1 MKLPLKDFQ
10 EEAVEDLATRVRQAG
25 QIAGPNSPQAVVLCA
40 PTGSGKTVIATTV
53 IERVLEGDDQTEP
66 DPDAM
71 FLWITDL
78 PELNRQTYDK
88 MLATSDVL
96 SPMSMEIID
105 SSFSQRAFLP
115 GRLYFLNT
123 QKLGKDKLLTTRGD
137 GREYTIWQAID
148 NTIEEVGARFVVII
162 DEAHRGMR
170 TRSDEKQAETIIQKF
185 LKGDEAMRRAPLV
198 VGISAT
204 PQRFNALVAGA
215 RTVHPVTVDAAD
227 VRESG
232 LLKDR
237 IVLHHSA
244 DDQRADITL
253 LREATRHWTEYSD
266 RWAQYCETENEEPV
280 VPVFVVQ
287 VENAPKGKAGTRTDL
302 AQTITAIND
311 ELAKPL
317 PPEAFAHSF
326 DDATALDVDGRIIRY
341 VAPSRIATDRDL
353 RVVFFKTAL
362 STGWDCPQAE
372 TMMSFR
378 KAGDATYI
386 AQLIGRMVR
395 TPLARRVEI
404 DESLNSVALFLPH
417 YDAKGVDSVVAR
429 LTDPDH
435 EYVPPTEVETSQE
448 AATLHRADR
457 SESIFEAL
465 AKVPSYKVPTRRKV
479 KQTRRL
485 MRLARA
491 LVRDGI
497 DEKAIDSAKN
507 EVCDLLGARLSARRE
522 DAEFRNQVAGKS
534 LISIG
539 SRVYDLASQ
548 EYVESVSTELATSP
562 ENIDHLFAEGGRKI
576 GEGLHVEFWQR
587 LVASIEVISDIRQA
601 KIEVAVLL
609 RDAKVLT
616 AVEDTAERLVDHWR
630 KKYADAIEELPEKRL
645 SVYDEIAGTAD
656 KPTEVALR
664 HPMRV
669 AWRRREGA
677 PTWQRHIYVDDADQ
691 FADEFNTLEQ
701 QVLKE
706 EIPNSIGWLRNLDR
720 KSWSLTLPYQRRPG
734 EYKPVY
740 PDFLFFR
747 EDDGK
752 IEVDILDPHGAHLPE
767 AVMKA
772 QGLAVYTEEQ
782 GHRFGRIELIDRID
796 GQLRRL
802 DMKDKKIRDQVVAV
816 VTNDGLVAL
825 YKAVGRV

>member
-1 MKLPLKDFQ
+1 MKLQLKDFQ
-10 EEAVEDLATRVRQAG
+10 EEAVEDLATRVRQAA
-25 QIAGPNSPQAVVLCA
+25 QIAGPSSAQAVVLSA
-40 PTGSGKTVIATTV
+40 PTGSGKTVIATTF
-53 IERVLEGDDQTEP
+53 IERVLEGDDQAEP
-66 DPDAM
+66 DPDVI

-105 SSFSQRAFLP
+105 SSFSQRAFMP

-137 GREYTIWQAID
+137 GREYPIWQTID
-148 NTIEEVGARFVVII
+148 NTIEEVGARFIVII

-170 TRSDEKQAETIIQKF
+170 TSSDEKQAETIIQKF

-204 PQRFNALVAGA
+204 PQRFNDLVAGT
-215 RTVHPVTVDAAD
+215 RTVHPVTVDSAD

-253 LREATRHWTEYSD
+253 LREATRHWIEYTD
-266 RWAQYCETENEEPV
+266 RWAQYCEIESEEPV
-280 VPVFVVQ
+280 VPIFVVQ
-287 VENAPKGKAGTRTDL
+287 VENAPKGKIGTRTDL
-302 AQTITAIND
+302 AQAITAIND

-317 PPEAFAHSF
+317 PPDAFAHSF
-326 DDATALDVDGRIIRY
+326 DEATALDVDGRIIRY

-395 TPLARRVEI
+395 TPLARRIEN

-417 YDAKGVDSVVAR
+417 YDAKGVDKVVAE

-435 EYVPPTEVETSQE
+435 EYVPPTEVETSKE
-448 AATLHRADR
+448 AATLQRA
-457 SESIFEAL
+457 EGAASIFEVL
-465 AKVPSYKVPTRRKV
+465 KKVPSYKVPTRRKV
-479 KQTRRL
+479 KQTRRV
-485 MRLARA
+485 MKLARA
-491 LVRDGI
+491 VVGDGI
-497 DEKAIDSAKN
+497 DEKAIDTARN
-507 EVCDLLGARLSARRE
+507 RVCGLLEARL
-522 DAEFRNQVAGKS
+522 AEKRKDPEFKEQVAGKS
-534 LISIG
+534 LISYG
-539 SRVYDLASQ
+539 SRVYDLTTQ
-548 EYVESVSTELATSP
+548 EYVESVSTEIATSP
-562 ENIDHLFAEGGRKI
+562 ENVDHLFAEGGRKI

-587 LVASIEVISDIRQA
+587 LVASVEAVTDIRQA

-609 RDAKVLT
+609 RDPEVLA
-616 AVEDTAERLVDHWR
+616 AVEEAAEQLVNEWR
-630 KKYADAIEELPEKRL
+630 KKHADDIESLPEKRL
-645 SVYDEIAGTAD
+645 AVYDDIAGTSD
-656 KPTEVALR
+656 KPTVIPLR

-669 AWRRREGA
+669 TWRRKEGA
-677 PTWQRHIYVDDADQ
+677 EPRDRHIYVDESG
-691 FADEFNTLEQ
+691 EFVDDFNKLERD
-701 QVLKE
+701 VLKE
-706 EIPNSIGWLRNLDR
+706 EIPNSVGWLRNLDR
-720 KSWSLTLPYQRRPG
+720 KGWSLTVPYERRPG

-747 EDDGK
+747 ENDGS
-752 IEVDILDPHGAHLPE
+752 IEVDILDPHGAHLDD

-772 QGLAVYTEEQ
+772 KGLAVYTEEH
-782 GHRFGRIELIDRID
+782 GHRFGRIELIDRVD

-802 DMKDKKIRDQVVAV
+802 DLKNKKTREQVKAV

-825 YKAVGRV
+825 YKAVGS